1 MMMNKFLFEQGWDKN
16 RFIQKLCSMGRISP
30 HFFIL
35 GFQKCGTTML
45 YDQLIK
51 HPEFKAGLWKE
62 NDELSKRHYDLNKFL
77 LSFPYKRGNLKTGDG
92 SHLYTYAPYGLPR
105 IKKYFPSSKLLVI
118 MRNPVDRAF
127 SHYNMDIKLGLLN
140 KNITFSNYVDFEM
153 KILENISDIYSI
165 EELFQG
171 TSIFKNAYGTSVVRG
186 LYSIYMK
193 KMIEL
198 GLEFYPICLERLK
211 NDFENE
217 FSKIIA
223 YLEIEPWKIEMEV
236 VNRGEYKDGL
246 DPATRTLLSEFYEP
260 FNQQLY
266 ALIGDNYD
274 WK

>member
-1 MMMNKFLFEQGWDKN
+1 
-16 RFIQKLCSMGRISP
+16 
-30 HFFIL
+30 
-35 GFQKCGTTML
+35 
-45 YDQLIK
+45 
-51 HPEFKAGLWKE
+51 
-62 NDELSKRHYDLNKFL
+62 
-77 LSFPYKRGNLKTGDG
+77 
-92 SHLYTYAPYGLPR
+92 
-105 IKKYFPSSKLLVI
+105 
-118 MRNPVDRAF
+118 
-127 SHYNMDIKLGLLN
+127 
-140 KNITFSNYVDFEM
+140 
-153 KILENISDIYSI
+153 
-165 EELFQG
+165 
-171 TSIFKNAYGTSVVRG
+171 
-186 LYSIYMK
+186 MK
-193 KMIEL
+193 KMVEL